1 MCRVV
6 RSVNRVRGLIRE
18 LDQCGRDPF
27 ARSPVLY
34 LTLRWAQRPSLLIDS
49 INRVEHDSAQA
60 RKETAH
66 AD

>member
-6 RSVNRVRGLIRE
+6 RSVKSVRGLIRE

-34 LTLRWAQRPSLLIDS
+34 LTMRWAHRPTHLIDS
-49 INRVEHDSAQA
+49 FNRVEHDSAQA